1 MTKKKTLFITIF
13 ILLAVLGIGMT
24 SFKQVSVGNLLGST
38 DVQEREF
45 MEIDCTAGNPNCPR
59 LAISGDFA
67 DKSKFHGFADPSMRR
82 DPNSGIIWLA
92 YSWPHVVRSGSGLWS
107 WFSRPDVAVDI
118 HLARSNDGGASWKYA
133 GQLWQAHTVLN
144 PVTKVNNI
152 VSYETANISAQNKN
166 GKTIWHAIHWD
177 YLLKPGGFIYSQIGR
192 YSYFRLS
199 MVSSPYRLA
208 SARSQILGFGGTA
221 NELNPDVNL
230 TSLHP
235 GLADCKVWTEPALT
249 TQGDRLYLAARC
261 LHFLGAIPLAKKDFY
276 AVFSTDMRGDI
287 KRWIWKYNGKI
298 AGSADAADLDNHQF
312 LTQFDFAQKSD
323 GRLLAVMTPAD
334 AGGPQ
339 GEMYYDCRVLQVSSL
354 NPPALSRDAYG
365 KLKVFAKIT
374 ASDLTAG
381 NGACAYDPSAKTGLI
396 ITRKLINDPKYG
408 YYWTLHKTGLKP

>member
-82 DPNSGIIWLA
+82 DPNSGIIWLSF
-92 YSWPHVVRSGSGLWS
+92 SWARVVRSGSGLWS

-199 MVSSPYRLA
+199 MVSSPYRLPG
-208 SARSQILGFGGTA
+208 ARPPKTWFAG
-221 NELNPDVNL
+221 
-230 TSLHP
+230 
-235 GLADCKVWTEPALT
+235 
-249 TQGDRLYLAARC
+249 AAEE
-261 LHFLGAIPLAKKDFY
+261 
-276 AVFSTDMRGDI
+276 I
-287 KRWIWKYNGKI
+287 KSGC
-298 AGSADAADLDNHQF
+298 Q
-312 LTQFDFAQKSD
+312 SD
-323 GRLLAVMTPAD
+323 
-334 AGGPQ
+334 
-339 GEMYYDCRVLQVSSL
+339 VSSSRTCRL
-354 NPPALSRDAYG
+354 QSLDGTRVNHPRGQALSCRPLPAFLRRDSFGEKRFLCCLFDRYEG
-365 KLKVFAKIT
+365 R
-374 ASDLTAG
+374 
-381 NGACAYDPSAKTGLI
+381 Y
-396 ITRKLINDPKYG
+396 
-408 YYWTLHKTGLKP
+408 